1 MKYLLDTHT
10 LIWLLNG
17 DDNIPSKVVD
27 IIESPKNEIFVSIIS
42 FWEIAIK
49 KSLGKLDI
57 VDSTEKIL
65 KEAEDSG
72 IKVLDIKPKHVF
84 YVEKL
89 YFHHRDPF
97 DRILIATTI
106 TEKLKI
112 ISIDEVFDKY
122 KVKRIWG

>member
-49 KSLGKLDI
+49 RSLGKLEI

-72 IKVLDIKPKHVF
+72 IKVLDVKPKHVF
-84 YVEKL
+84 YVETL
-89 YFHHRDPF
+89 DFHHRDPF

-106 TEKLKI
+106 TEKMKI

-122 KVKRIWG
+122 KVKRVWL

>member
-72 IKVLDIKPKHVF
+72 IKVLDIKSKHVF

-89 YFHHRDPF
+89 DFHHRDPF

>member
-17 DDNIPSKVVD
+17 NDNIPTKL
-27 IIESPKNEIFVSIIS
+27 IELIEAPKTEIFVSIIS

-65 KEAEDSG
+65 KETESAG
-72 IKVLDIKPKHVF
+72 IKILEIKPKHIL
-84 YVEKL
+84 YVESL
-89 YFHHRDPF
+89 EFHHKDPF
-97 DRILIATTI
+97 DRILISTSI
-106 TEKLKI
+106 KEKMKI
-112 ISIDEVFDKY
+112 ISIDEIFDKY
-122 KVKRIWG
+122 NVKRIWN

>member
-17 DDNIPSKVVD
+17 NDNIPAKL
-27 IIESPKNEIFVSIIS
+27 IELIEAPKTEIFVSIIS

-65 KEAEDSG
+65 KETESAG
-72 IKVLDIKPKHVF
+72 IKILEIKPKHIL
-84 YVEKL
+84 YVESL
-89 YFHHRDPF
+89 EFHHKDPF
-97 DRILIATTI
+97 DRILISTTI
-106 TEKLKI
+106 TEKMKI

>member
-17 DDNIPSKVVD
+17 NDNIPAKL
-27 IIESPKNEIFVSIIS
+27 IELIEAPKTEIFVSIIS

-65 KEAEDSG
+65 SAG
-72 IKVLDIKPKHVF
+72 IKILEIKPKHIL
-84 YVEKL
+84 YVESL
-89 YFHHRDPF
+89 EFHHKDPF
-97 DRILIATTI
+97 DRILISTTI
-106 TEKLKI
+106 TEKMKI